1 MNLEVKLT
9 YRLAQ
14 TPLYANFINIHILH
28 SPAGILGNKNIMPL
42 NCLCASINLKVY
54 QEPLSY
60 LLFKTQ
66 EGLLRARNPSQHEYE
81 EDASLF
87 RVCVAF
93 RGCDQHRSVRR
104 RVGGVVTHRME
115 RTPAVLSLLLS
126 TGGISFI
133 MLPMSISQCNRF

>member
-42 NCLCASINLKVY
+42 NCLCASINFKVY

-66 EGLLRARNPSQHEYE
+66 VQCKEGLLRARNPSQHEYE

-93 RGCDQHRSVRR
+93 RGCDQQRSVRR
-104 RVGGVVTHRME
+104 RVGGVVTDRMG
-115 RTPAVLSLLLS
+115 RTPAVLSFLLL
-126 TGGISFI
+126 TGDI
-133 MLPMSISQCNRF
+133 MLSM